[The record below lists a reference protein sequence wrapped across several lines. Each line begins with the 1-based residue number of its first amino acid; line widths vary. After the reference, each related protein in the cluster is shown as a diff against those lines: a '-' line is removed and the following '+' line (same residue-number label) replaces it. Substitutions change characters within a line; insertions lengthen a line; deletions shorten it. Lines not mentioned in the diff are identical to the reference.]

1 MQHFDSF
8 FGYNC
13 QREAH
18 NYYPDHSWKN
28 DQRVE
33 LDGKTYAHDLII
45 ENALN
50 FVRSNSTGPFF
61 CYMSVTIPH
70 AAMQVPEDSM
80 APFRKKFPQFE
91 DVIGKYAGPDVRNP
105 VAGFAGMM
113 TRLDQQ
119 VGQLLTLLQELDI
132 DDKTLVM
139 LSSDNGPHKEGGH
152 QPDFFDS
159 NGPLRGYKRDLYEG
173 GIRAPL
179 LARWPGKLEA
189 GAVSHLIS
197 AHWDM
202 LPTFCE
208 LAGAK
213 TPNGLDGISIVP
225 TLLGHTDEQAQHE
238 ALYWE
243 FSERGRSQAARV
255 GNWKGVRLD
264 LKKHPDAP
272 IELYDLSNDIGE
284 EHNIADTHPEI
295 VSKLKAVMQ
304 REHVESESFPLF

>member
-1 MQHFDSF
+1 
-8 FGYNC
+8 
-13 QREAH
+13 
-18 NYYPDHSWKN
+18 
-28 DQRVE
+28 
-33 LDGKTYAHDLII
+33 
-45 ENALN
+45 
-50 FVRSNSTGPFF
+50 
-61 CYMSVTIPH
+61 
-70 AAMQVPEDSM
+70 M
-80 APFRKKFPQFE
+80 AQFRKKFSQFE

-119 VGQLLTLLQELDI
+119 VGELLTLLKELDI
-132 DDKTLVM
+132 DDNTLVM

-179 LARWPGKLEA
+179 LARWPGKVKA
-189 GAVSHLIS
+189 GEVSGLVS

-213 TPNGLDGISIVP
+213 TPEGLDGISIVP
-225 TLLGHTDEQAQHE
+225 SLFGHPEAQVQHE
-238 ALYWE
+238 TLYWE

-255 GNWKGVRLD
+255 GNWKAVRVN
-264 LKKHPDAP
+264 LKQNPDAP
-272 IELYDLSNDIGE
+272 IELYDLSKDIGE
-284 EHNIADTHPEI
+284 EHDIADKHPEI
-295 VSKLKAVMQ
+295 VSRLQAVLR
-304 REHVESESFPLF
+304 REHVDSESFPLF